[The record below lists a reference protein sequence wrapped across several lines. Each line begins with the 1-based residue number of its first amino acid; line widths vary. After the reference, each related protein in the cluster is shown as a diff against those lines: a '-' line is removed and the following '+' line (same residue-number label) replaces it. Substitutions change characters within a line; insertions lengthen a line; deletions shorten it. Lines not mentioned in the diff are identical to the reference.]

1 MAMIFALRDDA
12 TRQSPGQDDP
22 PPRSALRPMILHVIR
37 SSHGASALRDGII
50 VAMEKDK
57 RINGRFE
64 PDRDLGRILY
74 IVLSV
79 IAHATAA
86 FVAGIMLNI
95 ILSK

>member
-1 MAMIFALRDDA
+1 MIFALRNDA
-12 TRQSPGQDDP
+12 ARQSPAQVDP
-22 PPRSALRPMILHVIR
+22 PPQCGLRLMILHVIR
-37 SSHGASALRDGII
+37 SSHGSSAGRDGII
-50 VAMEKDK
+50 VAMEKHK